1 MTISIYY
8 YFVLFVLF
16 ISYINVKLSAG
27 VLIFGVAFIL
37 SQLLPTGF
45 DYQYYETDYLSG
57 YFFELPPF
65 FYTDGGLT
73 AEPLYKIYSGLIRVL
88 TQSSF
93 QFFLS
98 FNFLLCVLVY
108 YVFFPFRRGDIF
120 YFSLLY
126 LTPVILP
133 TIFYFSPRSSLSFF
147 LVLASLYLLISSQ
160 LSKAVLCSFLGVMIH
175 SQYIPFVFFLFF
187 VYFLCGKGAEFN
199 MRKSALT
206 LIIVGGVFTIS
217 LFFLGSF
224 ISLISSALSF
234 LPSGDVA
241 STKLHYFTSSESG
254 FRITSLLSIILFP
267 ILMYIYW
274 KRRRL
279 LVNKLNISRDF
290 NERLCF
296 FIMIPVVY
304 GVSINIAFYDA
315 PHLSGRLGRFSDYFL
330 FFTLIPLSL
339 RCVFSNRVVLLVLT
353 IFVVSAPILYPTVYL
368 IHKGLG

>member
-16 ISYINVKLSAG
+16 VSYINVKLSVG
-27 VLIFGVAFIL
+27 IFVFGVAFIL

-45 DYQYYETDYLSG
+45 DYQYYEIDYLSG
-57 YFFELPPF
+57 YFSELPPF

-73 AEPLYKIYSGLIRVL
+73 AEPLYKVYSGLIRVL

-93 QFFLS
+93 QAFLS
-98 FNFLLCVLVY
+98 LNFLLCILVY
-108 YVFFPFRRGDIF
+108 YFFFPVRKGSVF

-126 LTPVILP
+126 LMPVILP

-147 LVLASLYLLISSQ
+147 LVLASLYLLISSKIT
-160 LSKAVLCSFLGVMIH
+160 KAMMCSFLGVMIH
-175 SQYIPFVFFLFF
+175 SQYIPFVAFLFF
-187 VYFLCGKGAEFN
+187 VYFVGGKYPERD
-199 MRKSALT
+199 MKKSTLL
-206 LIIVGGVFTIS
+206 LIIIGVAFTIS

-241 STKLHYFTSSESG
+241 STKLHYFASSDSG
-254 FRITSLLSIILFP
+254 FRITSLLSVIIFP
-267 ILMYIYW
+267 ILMYIYR
-274 KRRRL
+274 KRRHL
-279 LVNKLNISRDF
+279 LINKIKVSSEF

-304 GVSINIAFYDA
+304 GVSINISFYDA

-339 RCVFSNRVVLLVLT
+339 RCIFSNRIVLLVLT
-353 IFVVSAPILYPTVYL
+353 IFVVSAPLLYPTVYL
-368 IHKGLG
+368 IHKGLD